1 MIDEATRERFIYA
14 YKEHSGFSTVDF
26 IQRAVVYFGYA
37 PLVIQTDN
45 GTEFTNPKGTGA
57 GKVHVADQIMN
68 RLGIKHQLIRPYT
81 PRHNG
86 KVERSHRTDQERF
99 YNFLS
104 FSTFEELQDKMRD
117 WLNRYNRKPHTALR
131 NRYGKKALQS
141 PLDKRAELLGM
152 LKEGAIAE
160 KVRFLKSSDRVA

>member
-1 MIDEATRERFIYA
+1 ME
-14 YKEHSGFSTVDF
+14 K
-26 IQRAVVYFGYA
+26 
-37 PLVIQTDN
+37 
-45 GTEFTNPKGTGA
+45 
-57 GKVHVADQIMN
+57 
-68 RLGIKHQLIRPYT
+68 LGIRHQLIRAYT

-99 YNFLS
+99 YNFLT

-131 NRYGKKALQS
+131 NRYGKKTLQS